1 MDQDTTALGASHAE
15 QSSSTEHSKCDDDG
29 KYNSNSQNR
38 TNDAQNNTCSQSEIS
53 KRLNQELSLS
63 TTHRN
68 EIESHWRQILRKEKF
83 KELHDEIKP
92 LSEYHDQNV
101 RRKKE
106 VIQSSQHEFDHLQE
120 LYRNAMVANIFRI
133 DDLITIH
140 DDYVLLLQTTFR
152 ERVEALRNEFCD
164 DAERIN
170 AKYDTEENTIRQCI
184 RKQHQ
189 KDEYMAELMNRDTQ
203 HELDEIKNRNFE
215 DINSLRFVMNS
226 KVEDLEEQFEQANAE
241 YAQSTDFSKAS
252 YDQLKARDMKMRKEI
267 RQKTRHADRLQDEIQ
282 RFELMAKQEEIQ
294 NRERHQALLERKTRA
309 IQKFQMIKDEMAKFR
324 KDQQKK
330 LIVLSRRA
338 NEKKEML
345 KRQCNMAER
354 VTKIAMSCRKWETSR
369 EQFASVLRDSLS
381 STTVQAGRVGHNGA
395 DAHADTKT
403 NNNLDMN
410 QLNKHSILLQNN
422 AHRFW
427 DRYNMA
433 KLDVVTLEKRV
444 TSLKRKEQDL
454 RKKLKMYHDGVT
466 VNDDVLKNRNPL
478 LVINGKMNAL
488 QENTKDVDGRKMHR
502 RLTVVDANQII
513 ATHNMARVIA

>member
-1 MDQDTTALGASHAE
+1 MDQDTTASGESHAE
-15 QSSSTEHSKCDDDG
+15 QSISSSIEQSKSPDDDG
-29 KYNSNSQNR
+29 KCNSNSLNR
-38 TNDAQNNTCSQSEIS
+38 TNDNTCSESEIS

-63 TTHRN
+63 TTHRY

-83 KELHDEIKP
+83 QELHDEITP
-92 LSEYHDQNV
+92 LSEYHSQNV
-101 RRKKE
+101 SRKKGAIE
-106 VIQSSQHEFDHLQE
+106 SIQHEFDHLQE
-120 LYRNAMVANIFRI
+120 LHRKAMVANIFRI

-140 DDYVLLLQTTFR
+140 DDYVLLLRTTFR
-152 ERVEALRNEFCD
+152 ERVEALRIEFCD

-170 AKYDTEENTIRQCI
+170 AKYDIEENTIQKCI

-189 KDEYMAELMNRDTQ
+189 KDDYMAELMNQDTQ
-203 HELDEIKNRNFE
+203 HELEEIKNRNLE
-215 DINSLRFVMNS
+215 DINSLRFVMDS
-226 KVEDLEEQFEQANAE
+226 KVEDLEEQFEQANAD

-252 YDQLKARDMKMRKEI
+252 YEQLKARDMKMHKEI
-267 RQKTRHADRLQDEIQ
+267 RQKTRHADRLQNEIQ
-282 RFELMAKQEEIQ
+282 RFQLMAKQEEVQ

-309 IQKFQMIKDEMAKFR
+309 IQKFHMTKDEMAKFR
-324 KDQQKK
+324 KEQQKR

-338 NEKKEML
+338 NEIKEVL
-345 KRQCNMAER
+345 KQQSKLAER
-354 VTKIAMSCRKWETSR
+354 VMKIAMSCRKWETSR
-369 EQFASVLRDSLS
+369 EQFASALRDSLG
-381 STTVQAGRVGHNGA
+381 STSDQAVPAAHNPHT
-395 DAHADTKT
+395 DAKNKD
-403 NNNLDMN
+403 NPDMN

-427 DRYNMA
+427 DKYNMA

-444 TSLKRKEQDL
+444 SSLKRKEQDL

-488 QENTKDVDGRKMHR
+488 QENTKDVIGRKMPR